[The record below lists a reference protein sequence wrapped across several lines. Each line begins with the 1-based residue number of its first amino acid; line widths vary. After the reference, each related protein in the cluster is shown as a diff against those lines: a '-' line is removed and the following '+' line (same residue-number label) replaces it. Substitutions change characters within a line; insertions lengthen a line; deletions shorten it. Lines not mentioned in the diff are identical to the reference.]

1 MNVMRRLFFA
11 ACYRETKALF
21 EPKPARGFDSVYDS
35 HSLLQAL
42 SHWLIFEAGTRRGP
56 GACASPA
63 RTGGELVPRPLTPT
77 GFTHRLP
84 FMTLPRPSRLLQ
96 NALFFI
102 AAAALSIGSQAQI
115 SSQKTVVTTEQ
126 VRAELMAHAPQ
137 GVAPGQPVWLGLQIR
152 HQPEWHTYW
161 KNSGDSGLPTQ
172 LEWTLPPGVLAGDIA
187 WPLPHKI
194 ALGKLINY
202 GYEGTVL
209 LPVPLTIT
217 PDFKPSLL
225 NPDLTVKLK
234 ASWLVCRKE
243 CIPEEGEFTL
253 SVPVK
258 GSTALN
264 GAAFDA
270 ALAAQPQALAAAKGS
285 QLRIDGQTLKLTLH
299 GLPARLQG
307 QTLEVFP
314 ETAEIV
320 NPSAP
325 WQQAWQ
331 GTVWTATLPLAEA
344 RSASPTVL
352 PLVLTHKNAGW
363 RVELPVTGEWPKT
376 AAPAALSPALQA
388 ALQANAQAPVAPTAS
403 LGFLAALLGALLGGL
418 ILNLMPCVFPVLA
431 IKVLSFTRHADD
443 HRGHRISGLAYTA
456 GVVVS
461 FVLLGLLLLG
471 LRAAGE
477 SLGWGFQLQNPA
489 VVAALAALFTLI
501 GLNLAGV
508 FEFGQFAPSSLAAF
522 QARHPVLD
530 AFLTGVLAVAVASPC
545 TAPFMGAS
553 LGLAVTLPAL
563 QALLIFATIG
573 LGLALPYLLAS
584 FVPAFARALPKPGA
598 WMDALRKLL
607 AFPMFG
613 TVAWLVWVLGHQSGV
628 DGAGALLALLVVFS
642 AVIWSLTLTG
652 RSRLVIA
659 TILIASGAWLTW
671 AIGPFAL
678 KTPTTAEA
686 PAAGERWQAWAP
698 GRVEALVAAQQ
709 TVFVDFTAAWCVTCQ
724 YNKQT
729 TLADASVLAELDG
742 KKVVMLRADWTR
754 RDPAITA
761 ALAQLGRN
769 GVPVYVFY
777 QQGRAPIVL
786 SEILS
791 VQEVRAA
798 LAQL

>member
-1 MNVMRRLFFA
+1 MTAPFRF
-11 ACYRETKALF
+11 
-21 EPKPARGFDSVYDS
+21 
-35 HSLLQAL
+35 LQ
-42 SHWLIFEAGTRRGP
+42 I
-56 GACASPA
+56 
-63 RTGGELVPRPLTPT
+63 
-77 GFTHRLP
+77 
-84 FMTLPRPSRLLQ
+84 
-96 NALFFI
+96 ALFFI
-102 AAAALSIGSQAQI
+102 ASAAFSIGASAQI
-115 SSQKTVVTTEQ
+115 ASQKTVVTTDQ
-126 VRAELMAHAPQ
+126 VRAELIAHAPQ
-137 GVAPGQPVWLGLQIR
+137 GVTPNQPVWLGLQIK

-172 LEWTLPPGVLAGDIA
+172 LEWTLPPGVQAGDIA
-187 WPLPHKI
+187 WPLPKKI
-194 ALGKLINY
+194 ALGKLVNY
-202 GYEGTVL
+202 GYEGTLL

-225 NPDLTVKLK
+225 NPELTVKLK

-253 SVPVK
+253 SIPVK
-258 GSTALN
+258 GSTALH

-270 ALAAQPQALAAAKGS
+270 ALTAQPQPLAAS
-285 QLRIDGQTLKLTLH
+285 PDSRLTLDGQTLKLTLR
-299 GLPARLQG
+299 GLPAKLQG
-307 QTLEVFP
+307 QTLEAFP
-314 ETAEIV
+314 ETPEII

-331 GTVWTATLPLAEA
+331 GAVWTATLPLAEA
-344 RSASPTVL
+344 RSASPALL
-352 PLVLTHKNAGW
+352 PLVLTYQGQGW
-363 RVELPVTGEWPKT
+363 RIELPVSGEWPKT
-376 AAPAALSPALQA
+376 TAPAALSPALQA
-388 ALQANAQAPVAPTAS
+388 ALQANAQGAATTPTAVS
-403 LGFLAALLGALLGGL
+403 TSFIAALFGALLGGL

-443 HRGHRISGLAYTA
+443 HRGHRLSGLAYTA

-477 SLGWGFQLQNPA
+477 SLGWGFQLQNPG

-522 QARHPVLD
+522 QARHPVVD

-553 LGLAVTLPAL
+553 LGLAVALPAA
-563 QALLIFATIG
+563 QALLIFASIG
-573 LGLALPYLLAS
+573 LGLALPYLAAS
-584 FVPAFARALPKPGA
+584 FVPAFARALPQPGA

-652 RSRLVIA
+652 RSRLGIA

-678 KTPTTAEA
+678 KNQASTETL
-686 PAAGERWQAWAP
+686 AADARWQAWGP
-698 GRVEALVAAQQ
+698 GRVEQLLAANQI
-709 TVFVDFTAAWCVTCQ
+709 VFVDFTAAWCVTCQ

-729 TLADASVLAELDG
+729 TLADATVLAELDA
-742 KKVVMLRADWTR
+742 KKVQMLRADWTR

-777 QQGRAPIVL
+777 KQGMAPIVL